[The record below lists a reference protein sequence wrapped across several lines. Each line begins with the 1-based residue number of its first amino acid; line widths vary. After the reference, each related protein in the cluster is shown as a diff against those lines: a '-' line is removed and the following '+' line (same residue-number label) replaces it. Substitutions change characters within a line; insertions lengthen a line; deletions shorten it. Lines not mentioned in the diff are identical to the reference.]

1 MRRIKLAAPILLIL
15 LQDVLYGFGDPI
27 SKRAYES
34 VPVYSLLAARYWIAL
49 AFLALL
55 FGGRILREL
64 RGCSWRALILPSL
77 CMAMALLLSNSAIK
91 LTAATAVAFLRST
104 STILTPLLALV
115 VYRRRYPARHIPV
128 LLFMLVGLYL
138 FCGPGGLSSFGFG
151 EMFALASALMT
162 AGALL
167 FAGEAVHRVSPIT
180 LTAMQTAASAVL
192 TTGCALIFDGGI
204 RLSDAGA
211 ENWAVIFYLAILCT
225 TVGYLLQ
232 NSALKRIPAST
243 VALLQCAYPV
253 MTAAFSFLLLGERLT
268 AAGTAGALIIL
279 ACVAAE
285 TILPSRAQGEGTF
298 Q

>member
-1 MRRIKLAAPILLIL
+1 MQRIKMVAPVLLIL

-27 SKRAYES
+27 SKRAYEN

-55 FGGRILREL
+55 FGRRIFREL
-64 RGCSWRALILPSL
+64 RGCSWRALIPPSL

-104 STILTPLLALV
+104 STILTPLLALA

-128 LLFMLVGLYL
+128 LFFMLIGLYL
-138 FCGPGGLSSFGFG
+138 FCGPGGLSGFGFG
-151 EMFALASALMT
+151 EMLALASALMT

-167 FAGEAVHRVSPIT
+167 FAGEAVRRISPIT
-180 LTAMQTAASAVL
+180 LTAMQTTASAVL
-192 TTGCALIFDGGI
+192 TAGCALIFDGGI
-204 RLSDAGA
+204 RLSSAGW

-268 AAGTAGALIIL
+268 AAGMAGALIIL

-285 TILPSRAQGEGTF
+285 TILPKYTQREGIF
-298 Q
+298 R